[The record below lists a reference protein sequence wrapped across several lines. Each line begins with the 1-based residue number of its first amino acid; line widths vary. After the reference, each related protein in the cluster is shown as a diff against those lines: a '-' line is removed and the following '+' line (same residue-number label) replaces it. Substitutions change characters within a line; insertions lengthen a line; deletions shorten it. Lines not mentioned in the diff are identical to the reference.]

1 MTRDQIIEQLFT
13 GKNFRDAIA
22 KMAGPRLQ
30 EDLKME
36 VISRILEQPEEK
48 IRGLHDRKQLEWYTA
63 RIIVNEVGNK
73 YSQFNKK
80 FKVAHV
86 EYLEGSDLSDDGRN
100 ERGWKAFKPQNGI
113 AVEIDDIQVREV
125 RELQEAQAIAA
136 IEGLEWY
143 DKELVRLYIKVGS
156 YRAIEA
162 ETHIPWESAYK
173 SIQKSLK
180 IIRCQVTKLSS
191 MPL

>member
-13 GKNFRDAIA
+13 GKNFREAIA
-22 KMAGPRLQ
+22 KMAGPNLQ

-36 VISRILEQPEEK
+36 VICRLLEQPEEK
-48 IRGLHDRKQLEWYTA
+48 ISGLYERKQLEFYTV
-63 RIIVNEVGNK
+63 RIILNEVGNK

-80 FKVAHV
+80 FKLVHAEYV
-86 EYLEGSDLSDDGRN
+86 EEADREETKDPRQRPFN
-100 ERGWKAFKPQNGI
+100 PKRGI
-113 AVEIDDIQVREV
+113 AVEIGDIQVREV
-125 RELQEAQAIAA
+125 RELQEDRAIAA
-136 IEGLEWY
+136 IEELEWY
-143 DKELVRLYIKVGS
+143 DRELVRLYIKAGS